1 MTLTQDGYSQHDGL
15 NFANEIT
22 LDYRDFIL
30 DSKGICFASH
40 CPFNLYSEVVVTVEL
55 PKERVDLKGIVV
67 GCQKNDIDP
76 VFDITL
82 FFMSNH
88 QPYRKISKSPHVTS
102 LLPKL
107 NLSFWQ
113 QRNQLYQELKT
124 AMTNLQS

>member
-1 MTLTQDGYSQHDGL
+1 MNNYSQHDGL

-30 DSKGICFASH
+30 DSKGICFTSH

-55 PKERVDLKGIVV
+55 PQEQVDLKGIVV

-82 FFMSNH
+82 FFHEQSPALQKNIKIASRYITSAKA
-88 QPYRKISKSPHVTS
+88 QPE
-102 LLPKL
+102 LL
-107 NLSFWQ
+107 
-113 QRNQLYQELKT
+113 
-124 AMTNLQS
+124 AAA